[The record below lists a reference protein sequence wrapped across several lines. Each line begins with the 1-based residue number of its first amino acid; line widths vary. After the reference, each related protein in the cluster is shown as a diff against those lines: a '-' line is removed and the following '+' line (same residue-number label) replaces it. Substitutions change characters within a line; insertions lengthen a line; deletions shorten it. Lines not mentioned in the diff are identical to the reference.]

1 MALAAPFSSSQ
12 INAFGGAGASQSAGP
27 ATPELVGMAFAG
39 VAMPSDGAG
48 SFLLNPAR
56 LASVEPGISASL
68 LARRFEFDRFS
79 DFQPDDFQNAYS
91 LTAGFPIRET
101 NWRAGVG
108 FGRSLGISEQRGTD
122 IQGNDLGTLDFISSA
137 LVLGAAIAYDGPVE
151 VSLGLATRRI
161 SEPFISFSEEDGA
174 SQLENESGWGVDL
187 GLQARY
193 AFLKSGPEGG
203 VVGSVGLGYA
213 LQNWGP
219 DIGLPTTTLD
229 GDEGPDLPFPLAA
242 RARLGWSGTLGYEVE
257 QSGRTVRAVQV
268 DVALEASHSL
278 VRQESPGLY
287 DPPGD
292 PAPLVQFPEYR
303 VAGPLGRIRPL
314 DALLGRN
321 RDPDLERRA
330 DVTEIQAAGVVGHR
344 AVRLQVFE
352 TLTLRYGAHGN
363 SFDPKSRTV
372 HAFGGGLSLAG
383 LFRLARAGGA
393 FAAAAERGD
402 LHLSYAHYAFYEN
415 GGENQQD
422 LDQPWVLG
430 LTLVARW
437 P

>member
-1 MALAAPFSSSQ
+1 MALATPFSTAQ
-12 INAFGGAGASQSAGP
+12 VHAFGGAGGSQSAGP

-56 LASVEPGISASL
+56 LGSVEPGISASL

-79 DFQPDDFQNAYS
+79 DSSIDDFQNAYS

-108 FGRSLGISEQRGTD
+108 FGRSLSILEQRQTD
-122 IQGNDLGTLDFISSA
+122 TQGNDLGTFDATSSA

-151 VSLGLATRRI
+151 VSLGLAARRV
-161 SEPFISFSEEDGA
+161 SDPFGGSFRED
-174 SQLENESGWGVDL
+174 STFQFENESGWGVDL

-219 DIGLPTTTLD
+219 DLSVPTNLFD
-229 GDEGPDLPFPLAA
+229 GDTEIELPFPLAA

-292 PAPLVQFPEYR
+292 PAPLVQAPEYR

-321 RDPDLERRA
+321 RDPDIERRA

-352 TLTLRYGAHGN
+352 TLTLRYGAHGD

-372 HAFGGGLSLAG
+372 HAFGGGLSLSG

-393 FAAAAERGD
+393 FAAAADRGD
-402 LHLSYAHYAFYEN
+402 LHLSYARYALYDN
-415 GGENQQD
+415 DGDDQQD